1 MRISNVSPSEIK
13 SKLGSWRHIA
23 QVIIDGLEGK
33 PFCWSNGELEAYRPK
48 AQQMG
53 ITLVTK
59 TQIKKLGYRLKNG
72 VKPVGNGY
80 FKAPISRSA
89 DLYVLE
95 CQAVKDDDNEHTS

>member
-13 SKLGSWRHIA
+13 GKLDSWRYVA
-23 QVIIDGLEGK
+23 QAIKDGLEGK
-33 PFCWSNGELEAYRPK
+33 PFSWCGGEFDAYKPK

-59 TQIKKLGYRLKNG
+59 TQIKKMGYRLKKN

-80 FKAPISRSA
+80 FKSPISRSA

-95 CQAVKDDDNEHTS
+95 CQAVNDNRVEK